1 MVAIFFANIFKVQ
14 VVNAHACPQFLA
26 IELELPIDNGEYTV
40 GIFLDLSKAFDTS
53 QDSGSDQLAHYGIQG
68 ITQLWFQDYLT
79 NRNQITKSVQKR
91 W

>member
-1 MVAIFFANIFKVQ
+1 M
-14 VVNAHACPQFLA
+14 
-26 IELELPIDNGEYTV
+26 PIDNGEYTV

-79 NRNQITKSVQKR
+79 NRNQIVKYNQVSSKEMVIKIKTGVPQGSILGPIPIPVIYK
-91 W
+91 